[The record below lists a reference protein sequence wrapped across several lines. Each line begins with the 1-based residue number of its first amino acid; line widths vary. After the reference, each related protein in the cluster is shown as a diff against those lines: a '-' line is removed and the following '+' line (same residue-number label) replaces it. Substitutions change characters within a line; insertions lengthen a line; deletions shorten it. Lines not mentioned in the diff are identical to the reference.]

1 MSEREP
7 FLIGLIVVGIGLTI
21 KVVRDG
27 LQEISELRLRITAS
41 KVTTAEF
48 EAKTVK
54 MEEEVREVEQ
64 GVQALRQEVLQLETK
79 QKGLRHTGTR
89 KGRDHAGPVDFAL
102 KVKKKDE
109 EQRRPTKFRVDLD

>member
-7 FLIGLIVVGIGLTI
+7 FLIGLIIVGIGLTI

-27 LQEISELRLRITAS
+27 LHEISELRLKLATCKA
-41 KVTTAEF
+41 TTAEF
-48 EAKTVK
+48 ETKTVK
-54 MEEEVREVEQ
+54 KEEEVREVEQ
-64 GVQALRQEVLQLETK
+64 GVQALCQEVLQLETK
-79 QKGLRHTGTR
+79 DKEL
-89 KGRDHAGPVDFAL
+89 AAIL